1 MGTIQKRC
9 TKCSEYKDFN
19 KFDKRKASKDG
30 LTSQCTVCLRVK
42 AMKVRKDNP
51 ESTRA
56 NNLKNRFDMTI
67 EQYNIIFLKQ
77 KGKCRICNNA
87 ETMVDQKGTIKWLSC
102 DHNHNTGKVRGLL
115 CNACNTGIGKM
126 GDSIKVLESA
136 IKYLKKEGSYG
147 ES

>member
-1 MGTIQKRC
+1 MGSISKKC
-9 TKCSEYKDFN
+9 TKCGTYKAFKDF
-19 KFDKRKASKDG
+19 DTRKASKDG
-30 LTSQCTVCLRVK
+30 LTAQCTICLRVK
-42 AMKVRKDNP
+42 SMKTRKDNP
-51 ESTRA
+51 ETTRA

-77 KGKCRICNNA
+77 KGKCVICQKS
-87 ETMVDQKGTIKWLSC
+87 ETIKDKRGSVKWLSI

-115 CNACNTGIGKM
+115 CNACNTGLGKM

-147 ES
+147 EK